1 MNFAII
7 GASGNVGRKIIEI
20 LEKSKISFNDLYLVA
35 SKKSTGKKIKFREK
49 EIEIE
54 NLDNYDFSK
63 AQITIFAAGS
73 NIAKEWA
80 PKAAEKTIVI
90 DNSSFFRMKEN
101 IPLVVPEVN
110 PEALGKHENI
120 IANPNCSTMQ
130 MVLVLKPLHDEYK
143 IKRVIVS
150 TYQAVSGAGKE
161 AMDEL
166 FAQTKN
172 FLDKKDIVSKN
183 FTKQIAF
190 NLIPHIEVFDIDSYT
205 KEGLKT
211 PKKTK
216 KSLDEKN
223 FVSKNFTKQIA
234 FNLIP
239 HIDVFDKDG
248 YTKEELKMTNETKK
262 ILDEKIEVTATCVRV
277 PVRTG
282 HSESINI
289 EFEKSYDLENI
300 VKILENAPGCKVFDD
315 RKDGGYITPLEAENN
330 YTTFISRI
338 RKDNTNPKAI
348 NIWVVSDNLLKGAAL
363 NTVQIA
369 EHLMKKL

>member
-7 GASGNVGRKIIEI
+7 GASGNVGTKTIEI
-20 LEKSKISFNDLYLVA
+20 LEKSKISFKELYLVA
-35 SKKSTGKKIKFREK
+35 SKKSAGKKVKFRGK

-54 NLDNYDFSK
+54 NLETYDFSK
-63 AQITIFAAGS
+63 AKITIFAAGS
-73 NIAKEWA
+73 QIAEEWA
-80 PKAAEKTIVI
+80 PKAAKETIVI
-90 DNSSFFRMKEN
+90 DNSSFFRMQKN

-110 PEALGKHENI
+110 SEALDNHENI

-130 MVLVLKPLHDEYK
+130 MVLALKPLHDVYK
-143 IKRVIVS
+143 IKRVVVS

-166 FAQTKN
+166 FDQTQMHLEN
-172 FLDKKDIVSKN
+172 YLHPKD
-183 FTKQIAF
+183 
-190 NLIPHIEVFDIDSYT
+190 
-205 KEGLKT
+205 GLK
-211 PKKTK
+211 KI
-216 KSLDEKN
+216 E
-223 FVSKNFTKQIA
+223 SKNFTKQIA

-239 HIDVFDKDG
+239 HIDTFDKDG

-289 EFEKSYDLENI
+289 EFELSYDLENI
-300 VKILENAPGCKVFDD
+300 IKILNNAPGCKVIDD
-315 RKDGGYITPLEAENN
+315 RKDGGYMTPLEAEND
-330 YTTFISRI
+330 YTTYISRI
-338 RKDNTNPKAI
+338 RKDNTNPKAL

-369 EHLMKKL
+369 ECLMKKL